1 MSTENREKERQHAM
15 KATVLIDNIGNDGL
29 TGEWGLSFYIEYKEK
44 KFLLDAGGA
53 SGLFAEN
60 AGKLSLSLADV
71 DYAVLSHAHY
81 DHADGMTA
89 FFGKNHKA
97 KLYLQESCGENCW
110 RVKEDHMKYIGI
122 RRGMLEEYRDRLFR
136 VRGDMEIC
144 AGARLIG
151 HHTPGLAEAGKREKM
166 FLKNGEAWVTDC
178 FDHEQSLVFEEEDG
192 IVIFNSCCH
201 GGADN
206 IIREAAD
213 VYPGRR
219 ILAAIGGF
227 HLHNKDDGFIREL
240 AGRMRGTGVEQI
252 YTGHCTGENGYRV
265 LRSEL
270 GSKVHQLQAGM
281 EIIL

>member
-1 MSTENREKERQHAM
+1 M
-15 KATVLIDNIGNDGL
+15 KATVLIDNIGDGEL
-29 TGEWGLSFYIEYKEK
+29 TGEWGLSFYIEYRDK
-44 KFLLDAGGA
+44 KILLDAGGA
-53 SGLFAEN
+53 SCLFAEN
-60 AGKLSLSLADV
+60 AQKLGLSLEDV
-71 DYAVLSHAHY
+71 DFAVLSHAHY

-89 FFGKNHKA
+89 FFEKNHKA

-122 RRGMLEEYRDRLFR
+122 RPGMLEENRSRLFR

-144 AGARLIG
+144 AGIRLIA
-151 HHTPGLAEAGKREKM
+151 HHTPHLEDAGKREKM
-166 FLKNGEAWVTDC
+166 FLKDGEEWLTDC
-178 FDHEQSLVFEEEDG
+178 FAHEQSLVFEEEDG
-192 IVIFNSCCH
+192 IVIFNSCSH

-219 ILAAIGGF
+219 IRAMIGGF

-240 AGRMRGTGVEQI
+240 AGRMGGTGVEQI

-265 LRSEL
+265 LREEL
-270 GSKVHQLQAGM
+270 GEKVRQLRVGM